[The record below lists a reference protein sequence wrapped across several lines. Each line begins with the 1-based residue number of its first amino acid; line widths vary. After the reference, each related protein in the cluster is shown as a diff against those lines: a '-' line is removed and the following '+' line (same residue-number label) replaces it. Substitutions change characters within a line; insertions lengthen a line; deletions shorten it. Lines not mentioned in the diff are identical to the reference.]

1 MDTNEY
7 VKPVDKD
14 FSGINFNYVS
24 IDEINHFFIR
34 LLNIAKWEVGAT
46 GFPKVDIFD
55 EDDPGARPEIVYT
68 KEVKTRLLQKR
79 DCWRTYKYN
88 KVNTVEQVNFR
99 FNVSPLD
106 EITSTVT
113 NKNTET
119 NILVNS
125 ISKSTMYRKLKEINI
140 KK

>member
-1 MDTNEY
+1 M
-7 VKPVDKD
+7 
-14 FSGINFNYVS
+14 
-24 IDEINHFFIR
+24 
-34 LLNIAKWEVGAT
+34 
-46 GFPKVDIFD
+46 
-55 EDDPGARPEIVYT
+55 PEIVYT